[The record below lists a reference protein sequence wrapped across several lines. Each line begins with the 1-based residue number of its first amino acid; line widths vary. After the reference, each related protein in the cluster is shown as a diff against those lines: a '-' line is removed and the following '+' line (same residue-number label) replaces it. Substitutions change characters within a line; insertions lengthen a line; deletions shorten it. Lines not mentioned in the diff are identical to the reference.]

1 MYCLWIKI
9 RYFISIFWCQ
19 HQSATVYITHT
30 SRATIMHYVLIP
42 SGKEDSVLSVVFLR
56 FWFHHKILCPMEYF
70 INLTMTIYIIQFE
83 IDWKLVYLMLNI
95 HIRLLRRKTF
105 LLKTSFEV
113 SVLSFLIWENI
124 FSMYEIVTFSYFEW
138 IKKRAIV

>member
-1 MYCLWIKI
+1 MYFLWIKLS
-9 RYFISIFWCQ
+9 YFISIFWCQ

-42 SGKEDSVLSVVFLR
+42 NGKEDSVLFVVFLR
-56 FWFHHKILCPMEYF
+56 FWFHHKILCSMEYF

-124 FSMYEIVTFSYFEW
+124 FSMYEIVTFSCFEW